1 MNQLS
6 KLFQDMAFPDPSPFD
21 QALSA
26 RAGVQ
31 KEESYSVATSNSG
44 TGKAATGSQPSLQSC
59 GVRLGKAPAAI
70 SLPDMNCSIK
80 QQVSLSGFTSYRVG
94 GPAEWFVMPRTVDD
108 LRASVAWARDE
119 GLSVMMLGAGSNLLV
134 SDRGLPGLIIC
145 TRYLRYTHFDDHSG
159 QVTVAAGE
167 PMPRLA
173 QQAAER
179 GWQGLE
185 WAIGIPG
192 TAGGAVV
199 MNAGAHTS
207 CTADILTQTQVLTAD
222 GSLKI
227 LLPADL
233 DYRYRTSAL
242 QGDISRLVTQSTFQL
257 KPGAAPATVIA
268 TTRAHQERRHATQ
281 PYHLPSCGSVF
292 RNPEPHTA
300 GWLIQETGLKGY
312 QIGDAQV
319 SELHAN
325 FIVNCG
331 NATAH
336 DVFQLICYIQ
346 EQVEQRWQ
354 IRLEPEVKLLG
365 QFYSG
370 SHDQ

>member
-1 MNQLS
+1 MSSRFLLLTLDVLSKLVLS
-6 KLFQDMAFPDPSPFD
+6 KLFQDMTLPDPSSLNPPSPMRVSVEGEDDHLAKPTDRIVF
-21 QALSA
+21 QSYGTLLGTPPPALTLA
-26 RAGVQ
+26 
-31 KEESYSVATSNSG
+31 
-44 TGKAATGSQPSLQSC
+44 
-59 GVRLGKAPAAI
+59 
-70 SLPDMNCSIK
+70 DMSCSIK
-80 QQVSLSGFTSYRVG
+80 PQVSLAGFTSYRVG
-94 GPAEWFVMPRTVDD
+94 GSAEWFVMPRTVDD
-108 LRASVAWARDE
+108 LRASVAWARNE

-145 TRYLRYTHFDDHSG
+145 TRYLRHTDFDHHTG

-207 CTADILTQTQVLTAD
+207 CTADILTHTQVLTAD
-222 GSLKI
+222 GLLQT

-233 DYRYRTSAL
+233 DYHYRTSAL
-242 QGDISRLVTQSTFQL
+242 QGDASRLVTQATFQL
-257 KPGAAPATVIA
+257 KPGADPATVIA
-268 TTRAHQERRHATQ
+268 TTRAHQEHRHATQ

-292 RNPEPHTA
+292 RNPKPRTA
-300 GWLIQETGLKGY
+300 GWLIQETGLKGH

-331 NATAH
+331 NATAQ
-336 DVFQLICYIQ
+336 DVFQLICHVQ
-346 EQVEQRWQ
+346 AEVEQRWQ

-365 QFYSG
+365 QF
-370 SHDQ
+370 